1 MQEPINKTQKQQAIW
16 LFDSVCVLCN
26 GAISTALRY
35 EKAPSIDF
43 VSIHSPDGRAI
54 AQKYNIDPDNP
65 DSFLFLDNG
74 HPYVKSD
81 GVIALSK
88 HMRAPFS
95 WIRFGV
101 ILPKAFRDI
110 LYDLVARNRY
120 HLFGKLETCRVPT
133 EAERARFTV

>member
-1 MQEPINKTQKQQAIW
+1 MQQQITKTQKQQAIW

-43 VSIHSPDGRAI
+43 VSIHSPSGRAI
-54 AQKYNIDPDNP
+54 AQKYNIDPDDP
-65 DSFLFLDNG
+65 DTFLFLDNG
-74 HPYVKSD
+74 RAYVKSD

-120 HLFGKLETCRVPT
+120 RLFGKLETCRVPT

>member
-1 MQEPINKTQKQQAIW
+1 MQQHVNKTQQQKAIW

-35 EKAPSIDF
+35 EIAPTIEF
-43 VSIHSPDGRAI
+43 VSIHSPDGRAM
-54 AQKYNIDPDNP
+54 AEKYNIDPDDP
-65 DSFLFLDNG
+65 DTFLFLDNG
-74 HPYVKSD
+74 RPYMQSD

-88 HMRAPFS
+88 HMRAPIS
-95 WIRFGV
+95 WIRFGI

-120 HLFGKLETCRVPT
+120 RFFGKLETCRLPT
-133 EAERARFTV
+133 KAERARFTV

>member
-1 MQEPINKTQKQQAIW
+1 MQQQITKTQQKNAIW

-43 VSIHSPDGRAI
+43 VSIHSPNGRAI
-54 AQKYNIDPDNP
+54 AQKYNIDPDDP
-65 DSFLFLDNG
+65 DTFLFLDNG
-74 HPYVKSD
+74 RPYVQSD

-88 HMRAPFS
+88 HMKAPFS

-101 ILPKAFRDI
+101 VLPKAFRDT
-110 LYDLVARNRY
+110 LYHLVARNRY
-120 HLFGKLETCRVPT
+120 RLFGKLETCRIPT
-133 EAERARFTV
+133 EAERSRFTI